1 MNRLSNVL
9 LIAILLIWSINMSVK
24 NKILSFLS
32 KKEGY
37 NTLTVAQAQSRFG
50 VRNVSARIGE
60 LREEG
65 HSIYTNTKT
74 LSDGRKISFY
84 RMGKPSKKVVAAGI
98 MALRS
103 QGDRSFA

>member
-1 MNRLSNVL
+1 
-9 LIAILLIWSINMSVK
+9 MSVK